1 MFIEKYIASATIS
14 VAYTITVQ
22 VELGERDVDGLLVVE
37 GIVEGVGGEGAG
49 QAKGEAVGVMALLGN
64 DAINRFFLCNPKF

>member
-49 QAKGEAVGVMALLGN
+49 QAEGEAVGVMALLGN
-64 DAINRFFLCNPKF
+64 DAINRFFLYNPKF

>member
-14 VAYTITVQ
+14 VAYTVTVQ

>member
-1 MFIEKYIASATIS
+1 MLRYIPLIYRPYNT
-14 VAYTITVQ
+14 VTVQ